1 MMKRKT
7 RLDYLSEAIRYLC
20 LAVVFVLGI
29 FSMLATGGGGG
40 SSGSSSG
47 NTLVSEA
54 SVLVLTQTAT
64 PAPIQGANVRAVFL
78 YKASNVT
85 EESNCVTAATGRC
98 VVTVT
103 MSGQLADEV
112 SLTVSQPNFHTA
124 IDKETLDSTGSVNA
138 NVYMAPLTP

>member
-1 MMKRKT
+1 MKRKT
-7 RLDYLSEAIRYLC
+7 RLDYIPEAVRYLC
-20 LAVVFVLGI
+20 LAVVFVAGI
-29 FSMLATGGGGG
+29 FSILATGGGGG

-54 SVLVLTQTAT
+54 RVLVLSQTAT
-64 PAPIQGANVRAVFL
+64 PAPIQNANVRAVFL

-103 MSGQLADEV
+103 MAGQLADEV
-112 SLTVSQPNFHTA
+112 TLTVSQPDFHTA

-138 NVYMAPLTP
+138 NVYMTPITP

>member
-7 RLDYLSEAIRYLC
+7 RLDYIPEAVRYLC
-20 LAVVFVLGI
+20 LAVVFVAGI
-29 FSMLATGGGGG
+29 FSILATGGGGG

-54 SVLVLTQTAT
+54 RVLVLTSDLAT
-64 PAPIQGANVRAVFL
+64 NTPIQGANVRGVFF
-78 YKASNVT
+78 YKAANVT
-85 EESNCVTAATGRC
+85 EESNCITEATGRC
-98 VVTVT
+98 TVTVT

-112 SLTVSQPNFHTA
+112 TLTVTHINFNQA

-138 NVYMAPLTP
+138 TVRMTAK